1 VCLFTPTLDY
11 LCIREEYAYSYSST
25 NTCVAVSTAVQRT
38 NNYCTSYVVSIQ
50 YALCIIRLVILFKI
64 YIYIY
69 IYIYNIRGWDMHT
82 TLVDRV
88 PVLYELVHCSITLY
102 AYHIIMH
109 SARS

>member
-1 VCLFTPTLDY
+1 
-11 LCIREEYAYSYSST
+11 
-25 NTCVAVSTAVQRT
+25 
-38 NNYCTSYVVSIQ
+38 
-50 YALCIIRLVILFKI
+50 
-64 YIYIY
+64 
-69 IYIYNIRGWDMHT
+69 MHT